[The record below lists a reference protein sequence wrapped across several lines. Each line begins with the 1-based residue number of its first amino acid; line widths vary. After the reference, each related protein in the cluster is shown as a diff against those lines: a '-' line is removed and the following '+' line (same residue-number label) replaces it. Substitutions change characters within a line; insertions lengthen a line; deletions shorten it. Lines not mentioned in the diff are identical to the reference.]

1 MAPDVWVMF
10 RPGRAYATLAA
21 TDGRGAWIAF
31 RRPLRLLFVL
41 AAAGSLLTSGRISL
55 RLVVACAECALFLP
69 LLLVA
74 SAALAGGR
82 TVSLARAIDLFFM
95 SLGPWMLWV
104 LPLTALWAFL
114 PAERAY
120 ELLEYRWLWYWAAL
134 AAFAWSCIIDFW
146 FLRRVCGRSPG
157 HAVAWLAAQRL
168 IVWIAGLAIFLGG
181 SGWQVVATRFG
192 W

>member
-10 RPGRAYATLAA
+10 RPGQAYAMLAGN
-21 TDGRGAWIAF
+21 DGSGARIAF
-31 RRPLRLLFVL
+31 RRPVRLLFVL
-41 AAAGSLLTSGRISL
+41 AIAASLLTSRRISL
-55 RLVVACAECALFLP
+55 RLIVACAECALFLP

-74 SAALAGGR
+74 SAALARGR

-95 SLGPWMLWV
+95 SLGPWMLW
-104 LPLTALWAFL
+104 LFSLTALWAFL

-120 ELLEYRWLWYWAAL
+120 ELLEYRWIWYWAAL
-134 AAFAWSCIIDFW
+134 VAFVWSCVIDFW
-146 FLRRVCGRSPG
+146 FLRRVCAQS
-157 HAVAWLAAQRL
+157 AVKAILWLTGQRL

-181 SGWQVVATRFG
+181 SGWQVLEARFG